1 MTTQVKELVISALN
15 TNFEEAL
22 EPMPRNYHVGT
33 SRKRFLLVYSYTMC
47 KPNANWQ
54 KWPWN
59 YGWLNFH
66 PIQNFL
72 GKSTI
77 NIFESS
83 HQIGQGR
90 NKETFRKPLDLLGG
104 NLYGKSIDHQLVQ
117 EIQGVKPGLKQWPW
131 QLQLGPWQWHGQI
144 LDTDFPYTPLI
155 STRKAHSSIQLEKTQ
170 QTDKQTF
177 FRGPHWFW
185 AGSPLSIIQTYLVAL
200 INPMDY
206 HNCPHR
212 KGYYF

>member
-1 MTTQVKELVISALN
+1 MRGPQEKGFCWFIAI
-15 TNFEEAL
+15 
-22 EPMPRNYHVGT
+22 PCVGLMQT
-33 SRKRFLLVYSYTMC
+33 DKNGPGITVDWIFTRSKTY
-47 KPNANWQ
+47 
-54 KWPWN
+54 
-59 YGWLNFH
+59 
-66 PIQNFL
+66 L

-104 NLYGKSIDHQLVQ
+104 NLYGKSVDQQLVQ
-117 EIQGVKPGLKQWPW
+117 ELQGVKPGLKQRPTVTIGALAVTRANIRYWFSV
-131 QLQLGPWQWHGQI
+131 H
-144 LDTDFPYTPLI
+144 TPNI
-155 STRKAHSSIQLEKTQ
+155 NQESTIVNPTGKKHS
-170 QTDKQTF
+170 KQTF

-185 AGSPLSIIQTYLVAL
+185 AGSPLSIIQTCLVAL